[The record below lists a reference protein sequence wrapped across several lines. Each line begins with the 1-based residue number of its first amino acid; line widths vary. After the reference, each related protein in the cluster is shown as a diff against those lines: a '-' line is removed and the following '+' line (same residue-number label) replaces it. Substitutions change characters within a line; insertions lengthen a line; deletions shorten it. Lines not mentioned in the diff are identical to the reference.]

1 MLRRNARK
9 RSDGPSVVLQGAD
22 AGPRDSRVALR
33 RTGTG
38 AIAHT
43 LVGLFGLS
51 RWLPG
56 HLPEPFQDDS
66 ETVRP
71 LLLETAELP

>member
-1 MLRRNARK
+1 M
-9 RSDGPSVVLQGAD
+9 
-22 AGPRDSRVALR
+22 GPRDNRVALR
-33 RTGTG
+33 GTGAG